1 MSNLVKNLVYFIFVS
16 SIIVILLSLHI
27 TIIYEYS
34 SIILFTSL
42 FVFFMGNIL
51 IINRQPTDNI
61 LDIPVL
67 DKNTFAQRYCYYNE
81 FYNPEYW
88 RDAAKYTG
96 YVCAYLSH
104 NNVSDEQLNSIVKN
118 MHINECYGY
127 YCYYYSYDNY
137 NFNNNI
143 WPRIIEYNPFKEDII
158 YHAYVLYF
166 NKREKLLSNDIMNY
180 PTQKNKFIN
189 FLKTMKPDSENHH
202 FSRIKILRHFLN
214 EPTFNINH
222 KEYGS
227 LID

>member
-1 MSNLVKNLVYFIFVS
+1 MISFIRNPIQLIFLLS
-16 SIIVILLSLHI
+16 FFVILLSLKF
-27 TIIYEYS
+27 TIIYEYEA
-34 SIILFTSL
+34 IIFIITF
-42 FVFFMGNIL
+42 FVFFMANIV
-51 IINRQPTDNI
+51 INRQPTDNI

-104 NNVSDEQLNSIVKN
+104 NNISDEQLNSIVKN

-127 YCYYYSYDNY
+127 YCYYYSNDNY
-137 NFNNNI
+137 NFNNNV

-189 FLKTMKPDSENHH
+189 FLKTMTPDSECHH
-202 FSRIKILRHFLN
+202 ISRIEILREFLN
-214 EPTFNINH
+214 DPTFNINH
-222 KEYGS
+222 EEYGI

>member
-1 MSNLVKNLVYFIFVS
+1 MPCFIKNPLHLIFLLS
-16 SIIVILLSLHI
+16 FFVILLSLKF
-27 TIIYEYS
+27 TIIYKYDA
-34 SIILFTSL
+34 IILVITIFI
-42 FVFFMGNIL
+42 FFITNI
-51 IINRQPTDNI
+51 IIKRQPTNNI
-61 LDIPVL
+61 LDIEVL
-67 DKNTFAQRYCYYNE
+67 DKNTFAQKYCYYNE

-104 NNVSDEQLNSIVKN
+104 NNVADEQLKNIVKD

-137 NFNNNI
+137 NFNNNV
-143 WPRIIEYNPFKEDII
+143 WHRIIEYNPFKEDII

-189 FLKTMKPDSENHH
+189 FLKTMTPNNECHH
-202 FSRIKILRHFLN
+202 ITRIEILREFLN
-214 EPTFNINH
+214 DPIFNINH
-222 KEYGS
+222 EEYGI

>member
-1 MSNLVKNLVYFIFVS
+1 MSNLVKNPIHLIFLLS
-16 SIIVILLSLHI
+16 FFVILLSLQI
-27 TIIYEYS
+27 TIIYEYEAIVF
-34 SIILFTSL
+34 IITF
-42 FVFFMGNIL
+42 FVFFIANIV
-51 IINRQPTDNI
+51 INRQPTDTI

-104 NNVSDEQLNSIVKN
+104 NNISDEQLKSIVKN

-127 YCYYYSYDNY
+127 YCYYYSNDNY

-158 YHAYVLYF
+158 YNAYVLYF

-189 FLKTMKPDSENHH
+189 FLKTMIPYTELEH
-202 FSRIKILRHFLN
+202 FSRIEILRKILN
-214 EPTFNINH
+214 DPTFNINH
-222 KEYGS
+222 EEYGI

>member
-1 MSNLVKNLVYFIFVS
+1 MSNLVKNPIHLIFLLS
-16 SIIVILLSLHI
+16 FFVILLSLQI
-27 TIIYEYS
+27 TIIYEYEAIVF
-34 SIILFTSL
+34 IITF
-42 FVFFMGNIL
+42 FVFFIANIV
-51 IINRQPTDNI
+51 INRQPTDNI

-104 NNVSDEQLNSIVKN
+104 NNISDEQLKSIIKN

-127 YCYYYSYDNY
+127 YCYYYSNDNY

-158 YHAYVLYF
+158 YNAYVLYF

-189 FLKTMKPDSENHH
+189 FLKTMIPYTELEH
-202 FSRIKILRHFLN
+202 FSRIEILRKILN
-214 EPTFNINH
+214 DPTFNINH
-222 KEYGS
+222 EEYGI

>member
-1 MSNLVKNLVYFIFVS
+1 MPCFIKNPLHLIFLLS
-16 SIIVILLSLHI
+16 FFVILLSLKF
-27 TIIYEYS
+27 TIIYKYDA
-34 SIILFTSL
+34 IILVITIFI
-42 FVFFMGNIL
+42 FFITNI
-51 IINRQPTDNI
+51 IIKRQSTNNI
-61 LDIPVL
+61 LDIEVL
-67 DKNTFAQRYCYYNE
+67 DKNTFAQRYCYNNE

-104 NNVSDEQLNSIVKN
+104 NNVSDEQLKNIVKD

-137 NFNNNI
+137 NFNNNV
-143 WPRIIEYNPFKEDII
+143 WHRIIEYNPYKEDII
-158 YHAYVLYF
+158 YHAYVVYF

-189 FLKTMKPDSENHH
+189 FLKTMTPNNECHH
-202 FSRIKILRHFLN
+202 ITRIEILREFLN
-214 EPTFNINH
+214 DPIFNINH
-222 KEYGS
+222 EEYGI